1 MEPPVQKGS
10 KQSNV
15 SSQDDKA
22 DLKTY
27 RCRKLQDTVQHIYS
41 ASSRI
46 CVQVWNPYHKKDIE
60 CLEKVQRRATKLI
73 RALAKAP
80 YEERLQKLGFFTL
93 ERRMRSNLIETYKIL
108 HGLENVD
115 EHTFFKKT
123 PGNLRGHSLKLYHK
137 PVRLGIRKFFF
148 SQRIVDNWNRL
159 PEEAVSASSL
169 RAFKKKLDNWM
180 DLK

>member
-1 MEPPVQKGS
+1 MERRPAVGS
-10 KQSNV
+10 KCGVGILHVCQVKDHHQERSDNNIDC
-15 SSQDDKA
+15 SPSHLAHYIK
-22 DLKTY
+22 KTV
-27 RCRKLQDTVQHIYS
+27 TVRFILDHPVYS

-115 EHTFFKKT
+115 EHTFFKKM

-148 SQRIVDNWNRL
+148 SQRIV
-159 PEEAVSASSL
+159 
-169 RAFKKKLDNWM
+169 
-180 DLK
+180 